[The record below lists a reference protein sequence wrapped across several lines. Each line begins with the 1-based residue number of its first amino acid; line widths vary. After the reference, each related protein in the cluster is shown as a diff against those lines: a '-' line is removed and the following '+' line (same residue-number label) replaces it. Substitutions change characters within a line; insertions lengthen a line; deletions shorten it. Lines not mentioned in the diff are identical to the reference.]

1 MLIVDSIQYSAQ
13 GLPNNRCS
21 RLRSMPFTHDYS
33 CEVVEWTDAE
43 APLLVEIGHAEQERD
58 ENGKKR
64 RKSTTWR
71 QYRIH
76 AGQVWVPTET
86 TIAEIPAFISRILT
100 QAIDSWRDRESQA
113 IAKFNSA
120 LEKFV
125 ANHRII
131 DGQLWEPGQEPAII
145 LQFHHYMRETF
156 LWLKVVDQDYEMGKA
171 GDGLVF
177 RLDEFDVA
185 VREVAQR
192 HKFRGEVRTVD
203 TADVLIRN
211 LRSDL
216 ITRPSF
222 NDYLARV
229 AWHELAHIVARDRDD
244 IAKIRSAADA
254 LALRLVSSRPP
265 HGCDP
270 QKIITLIRLLAEI
283 TPILEDPAID
293 ARAERDPEND
303 EQHLAELARAEA
315 ELARAEER
323 AVA

>member
-1 MLIVDSIQYSAQ
+1 MLIVDTIQYSAQ

-33 CEVVEWTDAE
+33 CEVVEWTDAD

-58 ENGKKR
+58 EDGKKR
-64 RKSTTWR
+64 RKSTAWR
-71 QYRIH
+71 PYRIH

-86 TIAEIPAFISRILT
+86 AIAEIPAFIARILNH
-100 QAIDSWRDRESQA
+100 ASQA

-120 LEKFV
+120 LDTFV

-145 LQFHHYMRETF
+145 LQFHHYVRDTY

-171 GDGLVF
+171 DDGLVF

-216 ITRPSF
+216 LTRPSF

-244 IAKIRSAADA
+244 IAKIRTAADA
-254 LALRLVSSRPP
+254 LALRLVSTRPP

-283 TPILEDPAID
+283 APILEDPAID
-293 ARAERDPEND
+293 ARAERDPEHD

-315 ELARAEER
+315 EQTRADAER